1 MSEENNRQPVI
12 SIIVPVYNVSKYL
25 RECLDSVINQ
35 TFADWVG
42 ILIDDGSSDG
52 SGSICDE
59 YAARDHRFRVIHQE
73 NRGIVAVRNLGLQAA
88 TGDFIAWVDGD
99 DMVHPQWLEAMHHI
113 STTHD
118 CDIAV
123 VNYTGFREINELD
136 FKPIDVKA
144 PIKISQG
151 DAINQLYHYKL
162 SASVWNKLYNK
173 RIIQDTAFCANI
185 YAQRGED
192 WDFNLQL
199 LLKVPHIYVSQTPLY
214 CYRMR
219 EGSLTNAYDINFL
232 IDDIMSQCDI
242 YEHFM
247 ATSHDQRYI
256 PLILNRLY
264 SKLLNRKKEALIQG
278 KLDEH
283 AKQIFDETLRRTYAD
298 YKACKG
304 IPATTKAAFS
314 FFYRRPRLFHW
325 LFQLRYGIINRIRH

>member
-1 MSEENNRQPVI
+1 MMCEDNKRRPRISVI
-12 SIIVPVYNVSKYL
+12 IPVYNVSKYI

-35 TFADWVG
+35 TFDDWEG

-73 NRGIVAVRNLGLQAA
+73 NQGLVAARNRGLPTAK
-88 TGDFIAWVDGD
+88 GDYIAWVDSD
-99 DMVHPQWLEAMHHI
+99 DIVHPQWLEAMLHI
-113 STTHD
+113 SSTHD

-123 VNYTGFREINELD
+123 VNYTGFRDTNELD

-144 PIKISQG
+144 PVKISQG

-173 RIIQDTAFCANI
+173 RIIQDTTFHIAK
-185 YAQRGED
+185 GED
-192 WDFNLQL
+192 WDFNLQM
-199 LLKVPHIYVSQTPLY
+199 LLKVPYIYVSQTPLY
-214 CYRMR
+214 YYRIR
-219 EGSLTNAYDINFL
+219 EGALTNGYDIDFL
-232 IDDIMSQCDI
+232 INDLITHCDI